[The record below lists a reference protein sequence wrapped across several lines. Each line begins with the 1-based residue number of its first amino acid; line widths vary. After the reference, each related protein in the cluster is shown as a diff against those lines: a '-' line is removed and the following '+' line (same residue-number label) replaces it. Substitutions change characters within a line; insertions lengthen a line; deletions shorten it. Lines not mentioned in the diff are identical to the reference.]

1 MNKNLIAYY
10 CEKKDQSLKLKD
22 GIISTRYPLNSNN
35 INFEADIED
44 MKNIQILLAVYFIY
58 Y

>member
-10 CEKKDQSLKLKD
+10 GEKKDQSLKLKD
-22 GIISTRYPLNSNN
+22 GIISTRHPLNSNN

-44 MKNIQILLAVYFIY
+44 MKNIQILFVVYFIY